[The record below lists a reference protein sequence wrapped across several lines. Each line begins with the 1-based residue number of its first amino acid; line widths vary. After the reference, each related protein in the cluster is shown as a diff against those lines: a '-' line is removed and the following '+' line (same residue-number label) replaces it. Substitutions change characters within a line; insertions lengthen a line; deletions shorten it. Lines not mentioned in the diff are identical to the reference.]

1 MGPRGWRKRLSVL
14 TGDRTGDR
22 PVRGDTVNSVPA
34 SGDKIVA
41 HDVKLQPRLAE
52 LLFAEAA
59 VLGQLIQR
67 AVRPFRLTL
76 SPGQEGARIT
86 GHEVAVS
93 LAVEIL
99 AQVSQIVRAG
109 HSVSGDMLNN
119 VATRAVE
126 DALRHELAYRLTG
139 LHRPVRPMSLSQVA
153 FMNTML
159 SSERALIFG
168 VGPTGTG
175 KTHLA
180 IAAGLNL
187 VAEKH
192 FKSLVIT
199 RPRGM
204 QEGDVM
210 TPALRAE
217 TTYDQ
222 QLTPIEDAL
231 HDLIGRD
238 ETHRQIEHGL
248 IDIVPL
254 GRMRGRSFNE
264 SFILIDEAQNMDRQ
278 KMRMAL
284 TRLGRNSRMVVTGDP
299 AQTSLPG
306 DEPSGL
312 THILQLIAG
321 TDIALVHQFQNHQ
334 IIRNDIVA
342 RLEALYSD
350 EDRPELR
357 AAA

>member
-1 MGPRGWRKRLSVL
+1 M
-14 TGDRTGDR
+14 
-22 PVRGDTVNSVPA
+22 NSVPSA
-34 SGDKIVA
+34 NPKVVTQDIEMPP
-41 HDVKLQPRLAE
+41 QLAE
-52 LLFAEAA
+52 MLFAEAA
-59 VLGQLIQR
+59 ISGKQIHH
-67 AVRPFRLTL
+67 AVRPFRLTV
-76 SPGQEGARIT
+76 SPRPGGVRIA
-86 GHEVAVS
+86 GDEIAVS
-93 LAVEIL
+93 LTREML
-99 AQVSQIVRAG
+99 AQISQVVKAG
-109 HSVSGDMLNN
+109 HNVSGDVINHI
-119 VATRAVE
+119 VTSTVE
-126 DALRHELAYRLTG
+126 NALKHELAYRLTG

-153 FMNTML
+153 FMNAML
-159 SSERALIFG
+159 SSDRALVFG

-180 IAAGLNL
+180 ISAGLNL
-187 VAEKH
+187 VTEKQ
-192 FKSLVIT
+192 FKTLVIT

-204 QEGDVM
+204 LEGDVM

-217 TTYDQ
+217 TVYDE

-238 ETHRQIEHGL
+238 ETNRQIEHGL
-248 IDIVPL
+248 LDIVPL

-264 SFILIDEAQNMDRQ
+264 SFILIDEAQNMNKQ

-299 AQTSLPG
+299 AQTVLPG

-312 THILQLIAG
+312 THVLRLLSG

-342 RLEALYSD
+342 KLEALYSD
-350 EDRPELR
+350 EDHPEVR